1 MIEWGWALAAAPPGA
16 IVGWASSA
24 LYHRGSKP
32 VAPEQLKLILRRIV
46 NQEAIEVQ
54 GHMRRVELM
63 RANRRTQRFDGGK
76 PAIVH
81 KMRCRKRTN
90 LPPH

>member
-1 MIEWGWALAAAPPGA
+1 MIT
-16 IVGWASSA
+16 IVICCLTTAFIFFWIGFF
-24 LYHRGSKP
+24 
-32 VAPEQLKLILRRIV
+32 VAPTKIVEPQELSYELKRII

-76 PAIVH
+76 PAVVH
-81 KMRCRKRTN
+81 KMRRRKRTN